1 MEFIILFEILKYL
14 WLGFEI
20 VRYFTHRNK
29 EKALI
34 DTVEKINQRLN
45 KLENAEKT
53 KKLDT

>member
-1 MEFIILFEILKYL
+1 MEYLILFEILKYL

-53 KKLDT
+53 KKLET

>member
-1 MEFIILFEILKYL
+1 MEYLILFEILKYL

-20 VRYFTHRNK
+20 VRYFIHRNK

-53 KKLDT
+53 KKLET